1 MATVVLQYAGA
12 AVGTFLGGPIG
23 GIIGRAVGAVAG
35 NIVDQNLFGPG
46 TKRTQ
51 GPRLN
56 DLRVMASEEG
66 APIPR
71 LWGRMRISGQVI
83 WATNFEEVSKTTT
96 QKASS
101 KGGPKSKTTEYSYF
115 ANFAVGLCEGVVDR
129 IGRVWADGKEIDIS
143 PFTTRFYR
151 GHRRPG
157 QPTA

>member
-35 NIVDQNLFGPG
+35 NIVDQSLFGPG
-46 TKRTQ
+46 TKRNV

-96 QKASS
+96 QKSSS
-101 KGGPKSKTTEYSYF
+101 KGGPKSKTTEYS
-115 ANFAVGLCEGVVDR
+115 
-129 IGRVWADGKEIDIS
+129 
-143 PFTTRFYR
+143 
-151 GHRRPG
+151 
-157 QPTA
+157 

>member
-12 AVGTFLGGPIG
+12 ALGTFLGGPIG
-23 GIIGRAVGAVAG
+23 GIIGRAAGAIAG
-35 NIVDQNLFGPG
+35 NIVDQSLFG
-46 TKRTQ
+46 TTRRSI

-83 WATNFEEVSKTTT
+83 WATNFEEVSRTTT

-115 ANFAVGLCEGVVDR
+115 ANFAIGLCEGVADR
-129 IGRVWADGKEIDIS
+129 VGRVWADGKEIDIS
-143 PFTTRFYR
+143 VSPR
-151 GHRRPG
+151 GFITASKIRP
-157 QPTA
+157 PTV